1 MPQSDDEPSALWYK
15 FETSIDLCLL
25 FLVQEDIIFS
35 VVGDVKPEDMP
46 DFIVTED
53 VTGVNAG
60 LYICAFSLHLC
71 LHFFVLVA
79 YALKGAVVVIVVI
92 SFPVVDNVECG
103 AGMFFF
109 RNSDWSRQFL
119 DRWWDQTDFIQP
131 FGQSKSGDNTALKHL
146 VNIMDKDEFKR
157 HVRIPEM
164 QCLFNSNL
172 WRPSWRSCHRLITV
186 TKAVWQGRFLSPV
199 FLRSF

>member
-1 MPQSDDEPSALWYK
+1 MS
-15 FETSIDLCLL
+15 
-25 FLVQEDIIFS
+25 FLVAVSD
-35 VVGDVKPEDMP
+35 
-46 DFIVTED
+46 
-53 VTGVNAG
+53 
-60 LYICAFSLHLC
+60 
-71 LHFFVLVA
+71 
-79 YALKGAVVVIVVI
+79 AL
-92 SFPVVDNVECG
+92 SCN

-146 VNIMDKDEFKR
+146 INVMDKEEFKR
-157 HVRIPEM
+157 HVRVPEM

-186 TKAVWQGRFLSPV
+186 TKAVWQGRLSYLLLWEPFV
-199 FLRSF
+199 TDYPFRDMISNIRLLIAGVYARGDFMVHLAGLNDKSKWMRNVLRETGTWKDPIEKHYSTTPILKSRKELPMAPSL